1 MALSILE
8 IEKGIQ
14 DKPFYS
20 ATGYCFVPSQP
31 KEIKLKVVSI
41 GENFLTFE
49 DFMSG
54 KSFKLESD
62 HESDCCENHYLSFE
76 HFTIKDFE
84 GLKFDLSNDKFFEK
98 VPEYGIR
105 LLPLNGHP
113 IPVPGYGYNNGY
125 YGTNLCLKVTDGDGN
140 ITEYDITECQ
150 VIEG

>member
-1 MALSILE
+1 MAQSILE

-20 ATGYCFVPSQP
+20 ATGFCFIPNKP
-31 KEIKLKVVSI
+31 KGIRLKVVSI
-41 GENFLTFE
+41 GENFLNFE
-49 DFMSG
+49 DGWS
-54 KSFKLESD
+54 LESD
-62 HESDCCENHYLSFE
+62 HESDCCERHYLSFE
-76 HFTIKDFE
+76 HLTIKDFE
-84 GLKFDLSNDKFFEK
+84 GLKFDLSSDKFFEK

>member
-1 MALSILE
+1 MENKIIE
-8 IEKGIQ
+8 IEKDLVDINFKASGW
-14 DKPFYS
+14 F
-20 ATGYCFVPSQP
+20 FVPNGNLP
-31 KEIKLKVVSI
+31 IKLKVTSI

-49 DFMSG
+49 DIFNG
-54 KSFKLESD
+54 GFWKLESD
-62 HESDCCENHYLSFE
+62 HDSDCCEKHYLSFE

-84 GLKFDLSNDKFFEK
+84 GQVFDLSNENFFEK
-98 VPEYGIR
+98 IPEYGIR

-125 YGTNLCLKVTDGDGN
+125 YGTNLCLKVTDNEGK